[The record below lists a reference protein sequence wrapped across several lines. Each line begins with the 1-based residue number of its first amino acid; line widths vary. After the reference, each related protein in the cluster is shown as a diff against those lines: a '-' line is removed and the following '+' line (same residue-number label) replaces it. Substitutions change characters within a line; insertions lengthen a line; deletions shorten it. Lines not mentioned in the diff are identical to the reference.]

1 LIPKETIERIFD
13 AARIDEVVGEFVN
26 LKKRGVNLIGLCPF
40 HNEKTPSFNVN
51 TARNI
56 FKCFG
61 CGKGGSAVNFI
72 MEHEHYSYPDAL
84 RYLAKKYNIEIAEE
98 QPTPEEAILRDEKES
113 MMVLNGFAQKSFSD
127 NLFETEEG
135 KAIGLSYFK
144 ERGFTEVTIH
154 KFQLGYCLNE
164 WDAFTKHALANAFRP
179 EYLVKTGL
187 TIEKS
192 DSPVSDPQ
200 KPAEQISVRRFDRFK
215 GRVMFP
221 IHNLS
226 GRVIGFGGR
235 ILKKDEKA
243 AKYVNSPESEVYHK
257 SNVLYG
263 MYFAK
268 KSIVQNDVCFLVEG
282 YTDVIS
288 MHQAGIENAVA
299 SSGTSLTT
307 EQIRLISR
315 YTKNITILYDGDEA
329 GIKASL
335 RGIDMILEEG
345 LNVRIV
351 LFPDGDD
358 PDSFARKHSEREIVN
373 FIANNAKDFVLFKTG
388 LLLKE
393 VSNDP
398 IRKAQLIREVVET
411 ISRIPDAIT
420 RSTYVKH
427 CSALMDIDERVLI
440 GELNKLR
447 RQHLRKETGSGD
459 ITELLNETIKP
470 PQRVDEFNTE
480 AQEKEVIRL
489 LLNFGNDELDFYEEA
504 EAGEDEN
511 DTGKKALV
519 LIKQRVL
526 QYIRDEI
533 TRDEIQFSNLVHARV
548 YSEIISHAED
558 KGELISNYF
567 FAHEDP
573 QVSSF
578 AVEMLSPRYFLSENW
593 SAKHAIIVPE
603 EKTNLKD
610 SVERSIYH
618 LKNKKVAQMIEEN
631 QKKIKEAHEKGE
643 SFDDLMRTQIDLDTV
658 KKEISKILGI
668 DVLK

>member
-1 LIPKETIERIFD
+1 VIPKETIERIFD
-13 AARIDEVVGEFVN
+13 AARIDEVVGEFVH

-98 QPTPEEAILRDEKES
+98 QPSPEEAILRDEKES
-113 MMVLNGFAQKSFSD
+113 MMVLNGFAQKTFSD
-127 NLFETEEG
+127 FLFESEEG
-135 KAIGLSYFK
+135 KAIGLTYFK
-144 ERGFTEVTIH
+144 ERGFNEGTIR
-154 KFQLGYCLNE
+154 KFQLGYSLNE
-164 WDAFTKHALANAFRP
+164 WDAFTKQALANAFQP

-187 TIEKS
+187 TIEKN
-192 DSPVSDPQ
+192 DSPDSE
-200 KPAEQISVRRFDRFK
+200 KTTVRRFDRFK

-257 SNVLYG
+257 SQVLYG

-268 KSIVQNDVCFLVEG
+268 KSIVQNDGCFLVEG

-288 MHQAGIENAVA
+288 LHQAGIENAVA

-315 YTKNITILYDGDEA
+315 YTKNITILYDGDDA

-358 PDSFARKHSEREIVN
+358 PDSYARKHSEREIVN

-388 LLLKE
+388 LLLKD

-427 CSALMDIDERVLI
+427 CASLMEIDERVLI
-440 GELNKLR
+440 NELNKLR
-447 RQHLRKETGSGD
+447 RHHLKKETGSSD
-459 ITELLNETIKP
+459 IAELLTETIKP
-470 PQRVDEFNTE
+470 EQRVDEFDTDS
-480 AQEKEVIRL
+480 QEKEIIRL

-504 EAGEDEN
+504 EPLEGEIE
-511 DTGKKALV
+511 TGKRALV
-519 LIKQRVL
+519 LVKQRVL
-526 QYIRDEI
+526 SYIINEMS
-533 TRDEIQFSNLVHARV
+533 RDEIQFTNAVHDRV
-548 YSEIISHAED
+548 YREIISHADE

-593 SAKHAIIVPE
+593 AAKHAIYVPE
-603 EKTNLKD
+603 EKMNLKD
-610 SVERSIYH
+610 SVEKSIYH
-618 LKNKKVAQMIEEN
+618 LKNKKVAQMIETN
-631 QKKIKEAHEKGE
+631 QKKIKEAHERGE
-643 SFDDLMRTQIDLDTV
+643 DVDDLIRMQMQLDLV